1 MRRLGPLLAAMTVML
16 ALQGCVRVP
25 WSAEARPPGPTG
37 VVSPPTAAGG
47 LDTATPPAVGRPCPI
62 TQPNRSTPP
71 GEAPSPNH
79 HGNGELWTAIDR
91 DDTGVLRIRPDE
103 VETDGSLGRKMFWW
117 RGFPGS
123 LTIEGRRLDAPAAPL
138 RARIPAGYGPRG
150 FQSSAVYFPS
160 DGCWEVTGRIV
171 GEGREGRLT
180 FVVLVARP

>member
-1 MRRLGPLLAAMTVML
+1 MRRLGPLLAAMAAML
-16 ALQGCVRVP
+16 ALQGCVSVP
-25 WSAEARPPGPTG
+25 WSAEARPPDPT
-37 VVSPPTAAGG
+37 VVVPPPTAARGV
-47 LDTATPPAVGRPCPI
+47 ATSPPPVASIPCPV

-71 GEAPSPNH
+71 GEAASPH
-79 HGNGELWTAIDR
+79 SHGNGELWTVIDR

-103 VETDGSLGRKMFWW
+103 VEADGSLGRKMFWW

-138 RARIPAGYGPRG
+138 RARIPAGYGPSG